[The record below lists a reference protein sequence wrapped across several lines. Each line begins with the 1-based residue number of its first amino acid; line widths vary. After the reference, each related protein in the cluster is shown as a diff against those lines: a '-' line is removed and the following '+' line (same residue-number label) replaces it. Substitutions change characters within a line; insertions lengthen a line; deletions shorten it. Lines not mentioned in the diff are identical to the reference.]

1 MADTPSTFVNSCAIS
16 TKGKRMSDT
25 TISIR
30 PLDTADIELL
40 EPLWNA
46 LREHHTALAPTLDS
60 ARPRQESWVRR
71 RAQYE
76 SWLAEP
82 GSFILIA
89 EQNNCPVGY
98 AMVHLR
104 SASPTWSA
112 SEQAAEIETLSV
124 LPEMRGQGIGEA
136 LLRGAR
142 ERLKPLGLSE
152 LSLHV
157 LVGNDDAARFY
168 ERQGFAPFAVWLRA
182 G

>member
-1 MADTPSTFVNSCAIS
+1 V
-16 TKGKRMSDT
+16 

-30 PLDTADIELL
+30 PLDVAEIGLI

-60 ARPRQESWVRR
+60 PRPAKESWVRR

-76 SWLAEP
+76 TWLAEP
-82 GSFILIA
+82 GSFILLA
-89 EQNNCPVGY
+89 EQAGAPVGY

-104 SASPTWSA
+104 SASPTWSS
-112 SEQAAEIETLSV
+112 SERAGEIETLSV
-124 LPEMRGQGIGEA
+124 LPEMRGQGVGTA
-136 LLRGAR
+136 LLDAVR
-142 ERLKPLGLSE
+142 ERLKPLGLGE

-157 LVGNDDAARFY
+157 LAGNDDATRFY
-168 ERQGFAPFAVWLRA
+168 ERHGFKPFATWLRT

>member
-1 MADTPSTFVNSCAIS
+1 
-16 TKGKRMSDT
+16 MSDPA
-25 TISIR
+25 ISIR
-30 PLDTADIELL
+30 LL
-40 EPLWNA
+40 GVAEIGLVEPLWNA

-60 ARPRQESWVRR
+60 PRSREESWARR

-76 SWLAEP
+76 AWMAHP

-89 EQNNCPVGY
+89 EQASSPVGY

-104 SASPTWSA
+104 TASPTWSS
-112 SEQAAEIETLSV
+112 SEQAGEIETLSV
-124 LPEMRGQGIGEA
+124 LPEMRGQGVGTA
-136 LLRGAR
+136 LLEGVR
-142 ERLKPLGLSE
+142 ERLRPLGLGE

-168 ERQGFAPFAVWLRA
+168 ERHGFSPFATWVRA

>member
-1 MADTPSTFVNSCAIS
+1 V
-16 TKGKRMSDT
+16 SDT

-30 PLDTADIELL
+30 SLDIAEIGLV

-60 ARPRQESWVRR
+60 PRPREESWARR
-71 RAQYE
+71 RTQYE
-76 SWLAEP
+76 NWLAEP
-82 GSFILIA
+82 GSFILVA
-89 EQNNCPVGY
+89 EQANALVGY

-104 SASPTWSA
+104 SASPTWSS
-112 SEQAAEIETLSV
+112 SEQAGEIETLSV
-124 LPEMRGQGIGEA
+124 LPEMRGQGIGTA
-136 LLRGAR
+136 LLQGVR

-157 LVGNDDAARFY
+157 LAGNDDATRFY
-168 ERQGFAPFAVWLRA
+168 ERHGFSRFATWLRA